1 MDPNFER
8 RLKELKEAINNIL
21 EKAEKSNSTDRAL
34 QEQLQVLTER
44 VDKINQIM
52 TDVMNN
58 TSVTEEL
65 ISSALGNISEAEQSI
80 NRSRLM
86 LDEAEKLLVDRG
98 EKALNESILAANSTS
113 EQATRMAEIRNET
126 SLLAD
131 KHENEAD
138 GVIENANEILNKSKQ
153 AVSDTEKVVTAQKKT
168 TDGLEELIRKFNKTI
183 QMHKQAANTA
193 DKSRGSSQSAL
204 GEANELFENGT
215 APLPEFG
222 LQEMKAKIN
231 NSKAELAI
239 TSNSTEEI
247 LSDLETLVTTF
258 AMKEEYVR
266 KKMAEWPGLFETLQ
280 DLLTNVT
287 GANETAHNA
296 IARGEETLKKAK
308 DLLERLKKFNEII
321 DTSRAEADRAEA
333 NTTEIERLIS
343 SANNKSDEAAVTL
356 ETTENLARKAKTI
369 AGEASETANRTGE
382 KAKEIKEEAE
392 LLTIPEDNV
401 TDPVLEATDELNDH
415 KNTAAEE
422 EKSIAGALNK
432 TKEAGEA
439 AKNAREKIKEV
450 HDRLMALLKEIEGLG
465 SVNMTIM
472 NRIKNQLQNETDL
485 VRQLDREVSAVE
497 KEREQIKNQIKEY
510 TIDLTRYRAQKR
522 LLQETYEKLP
532 KVCPRTTPRPET

>member
-1 MDPNFER
+1 MR
-8 RLKELKEAINNIL
+8 
-21 EKAEKSNSTDRAL
+21 
-34 QEQLQVLTER
+34 
-44 VDKINQIM
+44 
-52 TDVMNN
+52 
-58 TSVTEEL
+58 
-65 ISSALGNISEAEQSI
+65 
-80 NRSRLM
+80 
-86 LDEAEKLLVDRG
+86 
-98 EKALNESILAANSTS
+98 
-113 EQATRMAEIRNET
+113 
-126 SLLAD
+126 
-131 KHENEAD
+131 
-138 GVIENANEILNKSKQ
+138 
-153 AVSDTEKVVTAQKKT
+153 
-168 TDGLEELIRKFNKTI
+168 
-183 QMHKQAANTA
+183 
-193 DKSRGSSQSAL
+193 
-204 GEANELFENGT
+204 
-215 APLPEFG
+215 
-222 LQEMKAKIN
+222 AKIN

-280 DLLTNVT
+280 ELLTNVT

-382 KAKEIKEEAE
+382 KAKEIKEAAE

-422 EKSIAGALNK
+422 EKSIADALNK

-450 HDRLMALLKEIEGLG
+450 RDRLMALLKEIEGLG

-510 TIDLTRYRAQKR
+510 TIDLTRYRAQKK